1 MKNATA
7 RTVLLKKLK
16 KLTVSH
22 ERGYVISEILGM
34 TLSQT
39 ANGKNDTF
47 AVCHRLF
54 FTRLKVFVFVDKKT
68 ENFNIR
74 KLKPNQFQ
82 SFPGIFSTKNNH
94 PYLKTVI

>member
-1 MKNATA
+1 MTCRSAQNKLTASRVRKLCRLEKETSMKNAIA
-7 RTVLLKKLK
+7 RTVNLKKFK

-22 ERGYVISEILGM
+22 ERGYVLLEILGM

-54 FTRLKVFVFVDKKT
+54 V
-68 ENFNIR
+68 
-74 KLKPNQFQ
+74 
-82 SFPGIFSTKNNH
+82 H
-94 PYLKTVI
+94 